1 MADPVQTQTYTSNI
15 PQELL
20 PYEQTLL
27 DTAAGFTDIAKNP
40 YQQYQGERV
49 AQTSPLLQQAQDTAS
64 QMGVAGQVGSGTA
77 LAGAAGLEALNPY
90 SFTDAG
96 VAQQYMSP
104 YMQNVMDVQS
114 QQAKRQADIAAQQQQ
129 AQAVNAGAFGGGR
142 DAIMRS
148 QANAELQRNLQGIQA
163 TGLQNAY
170 QQGMQQYNQ
179 EQTQRMQGLGL
190 ANQSASTL
198 GNLGQEQFNQ
208 TSGIVGLQGQLGQL
222 EQQRTQ
228 QGLDAQYQDY
238 LNYQNYPYKQMGFM
252 SDLLR
257 GVPTTTSASSI
268 YQAPPTTTQSL
279 LSLGLGAAGL
289 SSLFGT
295 GKAAGGEI
303 KGYANGGTVGY
314 DNGGSVFSPNFKDYA
329 VSHIDPRQLPV
340 AQRNAQAR
348 GDLDTAQYAAEQMAQ
363 DAALRRGI
371 ASTLPQGTEVVRAA
385 GGGILAFKEDGL
397 VPATTDAEDGPS
409 VDGTQLAGLADL
421 LGGKVDPRAL
431 ARAESAVGRLANTP
445 QRTVTPEEQR
455 EMTGKFYEQEV
466 EQAGPNTGLNDYK
479 DFIAE
484 TKTGLSQALE
494 QGKGLALLE
503 AAGAALEGNDA
514 LRGMGKAGA
523 TFSKTYGEAIK
534 ADRAQKEHLAK
545 AQFLLADAERKERM
559 GFTKSA
565 QASTAAHV
573 KQVQEANKQ
582 DVLKNKY
589 VADASVQLAKAT
601 KQGGAGGAG
610 AAGKEFMV
618 GPSKLEPQI
627 RAENPGQSD
636 DWYKAEAYR
645 QYKRL
650 APGVPGAEI
659 RAESTEQTEAGKR
672 FDQALLLR
680 QADIRKAQKAGDTD
694 KVNQIR
700 AEVAAESGFKLPKA
714 AAAPSQ
720 KGGAGVTVS
729 AGGKTYTFPDQA
741 SANQFKAAA
750 GIK

>member
-20 PYEQTLL
+20 PYARTML
-27 DTAAGFTDIAKNP
+27 DTAAQFTDITQNP

-49 AQTSPLLQQAQDTAS
+49 AQASPLYQQAEDTAS
-64 QMGVAGQVGSGTA
+64 KMGVAGQIGAGSA
-77 LAGAAGLEALNPY
+77 LAGTAGLEALTPY
-90 SFTDAG
+90 SFTQPG
-96 VAQQYMSP
+96 VSQAFMSP
-104 YMQNVMDVQS
+104 YMQNVVDVQQ
-114 QQAKRQADIAAQQQQ
+114 QQAKRQADIAAQAQQ

-142 DAIMRS
+142 DAIMRA

-163 TGLQNAY
+163 TGLQNAF
-170 QQGMQQYNQ
+170 QQAQQQYNQ
-179 EQTQRMQGLGL
+179 EQTQRLQGLNL
-190 ANQSASTL
+190 ANTAAGTL
-198 GNLGQEQFNQ
+198 GTLGQNQFAQQ
-208 TSGIVGLQGQLGQL
+208 TGIVGLQGQLGQL
-222 EQQRTQ
+222 DQQRAQ
-228 QGLDAQYQDY
+228 QALDVQYQDY
-238 LNYQNYPYKQMGFM
+238 LNYQNYPYKQLGFM
-252 SDLLR
+252 SDLIR
-257 GVPTTTSASSI
+257 GVPTEKAASSI
-268 YQAPPTTTQSL
+268 YQAPPSATQSL

-289 SSLFGT
+289 SSLFG
-295 GKAAGGEI
+295 KAEGGAV
-303 KGYANGGTVGY
+303 KSYANGG
-314 DNGGSVFSPNFKDYA
+314 SVMSPEFKRYA
-329 VSHIDPRQLPV
+329 VDNIDPRQLPI
-340 AQRNAQAR
+340 AQRNAMAR
-348 GDLDTAQYAAEQMAQ
+348 GDRETAAYTVDEMAE

-371 ASTLPQGTEVVRAA
+371 AGTLPQGTQVVRAA
-385 GGGILAFKEDGL
+385 GGGILAFDKGGETESEDSPSL
-397 VPATTDAEDGPS
+397 DGM
-409 VDGTQLAGLADL
+409 QLAGLADL
-421 LGGKVDPRAL
+421 VGGKADPRAL
-431 ARAESAVGRLANTP
+431 ARAESAIGRLENTP
-445 QRTVTPEEQR
+445 RQIVTPAEQR

-466 EQAGPNTGLNDYK
+466 EQAGPNAGMEEYK
-479 DFIAE
+479 AFINE

-514 LRGMGKAGA
+514 LRGIGKAGA
-523 TFSKTYGEAIK
+523 AFSRTYGEAIK

-573 KQVQEANKQ
+573 KQIQEANKQ

-601 KQGGAGGAG
+601 KQAGAGGAG
-610 AAGKEFMV
+610 AGGKEFMV
-618 GPSKLEPQI
+618 GPAKLEPQI

-659 RAESTEQTEAGKR
+659 RAETTEQTEAGKR
-672 FDQALLLR
+672 FDQGLLMR
-680 QADIRKAQKAGDTD
+680 QGEIRKAQKAGDTD

>member
-20 PYEQTLL
+20 PYAQTLL
-27 DTAAGFTDIAKNP
+27 DTAAQFTDIAQNP
-40 YQQYQGERV
+40 YQQYEGERV

-64 QMGVAGQVGSGTA
+64 QMGVAGQIGAGTS
-77 LAGAAGLEALNPY
+77 LAGAAGVEALTPY
-90 SFTDAG
+90 SFTDTG
-96 VAQQYMSP
+96 VAKQYMSP

-114 QQAKRQADIAAQQQQ
+114 QQAKRQAAIAAQAQQ
-129 AQAVNAGAFGGGR
+129 AQAANAGAFGGGR
-142 DAIMRS
+142 DAIMRA
-148 QANAELQRNLQGIQA
+148 QGNAELQRNLQGIQA
-163 TGLQNAY
+163 TGLQNAF
-170 QQGMQQYNQ
+170 QQAQQQYNQ

-198 GNLGQEQFNQ
+198 GTLGQNQFAQ

-222 EQQRTQ
+222 EQQRAQ

-252 SDLLR
+252 SDLIR

-268 YQAPPTTTQSL
+268 YQAPPSTMQSL
-279 LSLGLGAAGL
+279 MSLGLGAAGL
-289 SSLFGT
+289 SSLFGGTGT

-303 KGYANGGTVGY
+303 KGYA
-314 DNGGSVFSPNFKDYA
+314 DGGSVMSPGFKRYA
-329 VSHIDPRQLPV
+329 VDRIDPRQLQL
-340 AQRNAQAR
+340 AQRNAMAR
-348 GDLDTAQYAAEQMAQ
+348 GDRETAGFTVDEMAE

-385 GGGILAFKEDGL
+385 GGGILAFDKGGE
-397 VPATTDAEDGPS
+397 TESEDGPS
-409 VDGTQLAGLADL
+409 IDGTQLAGLADL
-421 LGGKVDPRAL
+421 FGGKADPRAL
-431 ARAESAVGRLANTP
+431 ARAEGAIGRLENTP
-445 QRTVTPEEQR
+445 RQIVTPEEQR
-455 EMTGKFYEQEV
+455 KMTGKFYEQEV
-466 EQAGPNTGLNDYK
+466 EQAGPNAGMEEYK
-479 DFIAE
+479 AFINQ

-503 AAGAALEGNDA
+503 AASAALEGTDT

-523 TFSKTYGEAIK
+523 VFSRSYGEAIK

-601 KQGGAGGAG
+601 KQGAGAGGAG
-610 AAGKEFMV
+610 AAGKEFVV

-659 RAESTEQTEAGKR
+659 RAETTEQTEAGKR
-672 FDQALLLR
+672 FDQALLMR
-680 QADIRKAQKAGDTD
+680 QAEIRKAQKAGDTD
-694 KVNQIR
+694 KVNRIR
-700 AEVAAESGFKLPKA
+700 AEVAAESGFKLPNA
-714 AAAPSQ
+714 PEAPSQ
-720 KGGAGVTVS
+720 KAPTQPTIKPGTVMQGYKFKGGDPAKQSSWEKV
-729 AGGKTYTFPDQA
+729 
-741 SANQFKAAA
+741 
-750 GIK
+750 